1 KHVFDRAPRPQAA
14 VRAAVRLDAGR
25 DHAGRRGV
33 AVPARAQRIPRRAA
47 EARRGAGRPGLH
59 RPGGRAAPPDLRAVV
74 VADRAVDHDARDR
87 RRTSRAHAAA
97 VVRGEARAGADRPR
111 QVLRRNFL
119 FVAVADP
126 DRAAAADVGACDFAR
141 LGPVRRGAA
150 GLRAVRGGV
159 RCDRHRL
166 FGLRL
171 APRRRGDGGFAGR
184 TGPDDAGCRR
194 ADQRSAGGLARLSR
208 AAHPPHAFH
217 ARPGAQHGRDLL
229 PADHRVVAGP
239 RGAAPR
245 CRKGARLMR
254 RFNERADAWLYAA
267 LLLVGAA
274 CIALLSARFD
284 FTADWSKGARASISP
299 QAQAILKQLPGE
311 LDVVSYARPGG
322 ALRGQIRTFV
332 ERWQRFKPDLIVSF
346 VDPDADPAAMR
357 EAGVS
362 VDGEIVLKW
371 RGREQHVVQL
381 DERDFGDALAR
392 LTRGRDRLVAFV
404 SGDGERAPDGKANA
418 DVGDFAAQLAQ
429 RGIRALSLNLAQSAV
444 VPRNT
449 DLVVLASPQAELPS
463 QSVKALTDWIAR
475 GGNFLWLTEPGNDDL
490 GLSPL
495 GQVLGVR
502 VLPGLLVD
510 GAGTRLG
517 IGDPRMLVANDY
529 PVQAITRGFQVNTLF
544 PQAAALAAASGA
556 PWSIHPILSS
566 SAQSWNQIA
575 PIDPTQP
582 STIKYD
588 AGVGE
593 LRGPL
598 DFGFAL

>member
-1 KHVFDRAPRPQAA
+1 
-14 VRAAVRLDAGR
+14 
-25 DHAGRRGV
+25 
-33 AVPARAQRIPRRAA
+33 
-47 EARRGAGRPGLH
+47 
-59 RPGGRAAPPDLRAVV
+59 
-74 VADRAVDHDARDR
+74 
-87 RRTSRAHAAA
+87 
-97 VVRGEARAGADRPR
+97 
-111 QVLRRNFL
+111 
-119 FVAVADP
+119 
-126 DRAAAADVGACDFAR
+126 
-141 LGPVRRGAA
+141 
-150 GLRAVRGGV
+150 
-159 RCDRHRL
+159 
-166 FGLRL
+166 
-171 APRRRGDGGFAGR
+171 
-184 TGPDDAGCRR
+184 
-194 ADQRSAGGLARLSR
+194 
-208 AAHPPHAFH
+208 
-217 ARPGAQHGRDLL
+217 
-229 PADHRVVAGP
+229 
-239 RGAAPR
+239 
-245 CRKGARLMR
+245 
-254 RFNERADAWLYAA
+254 
-267 LLLVGAA
+267 
-274 CIALLSARFD
+274 
-284 FTADWSKGARASISP
+284 
-299 QAQAILKQLPGE
+299 
-311 LDVVSYARPGG
+311 
-322 ALRGQIRTFV
+322 
-332 ERWQRFKPDLIVSF
+332 
-346 VDPDADPAAMR
+346 
-357 EAGVS
+357 
-362 VDGEIVLKW
+362 W

-429 RGIRALSLNLAQSAV
+429 RGIRALSLNLARSAV

-517 IGDPRMLVANDY
+517 IGDPRMVVANDY

-598 DFGFAL
+598 DFGFALSRLSPSPDKSEQRAVVIGDGDFLSNTYLNNGGNRAFGQRVFDWLLGDDALVPLPPRGAPDRVIHLT